1 MITPSQIKEK
11 VLSTASHGYDIDET
25 NEFLQQIEES
35 FSAIYDENKEL
46 YRKMEILAAKIE
58 EYRAEEDSIKD
69 TLLTA
74 QKAASK
80 VEKEAQEKSE
90 KLLADSANTVQN
102 TVMEAKAKAEKII
115 SEAREY
121 AADITKEKTEAAE
134 AILSEAREKADKE
147 LADAKADA
155 AGLLTEAKNISQE
168 LLSKSKDEKDYYES
182 LTNNLK
188 KEADAFKERLVSLY
202 EAQLEKLGDMMEAP
216 VSADDAEL
224 SDKIDETQQN
234 IESVSAKIDEIEQ
247 DIAENDEQDVQDEQT
262 EETAEDETSE
272 ETAEDADDEDN
283 TETADD
289 VENSEDYVT
298 FTQDEEEEQEDK
310 PEDDFDVEYELEEIS
325 KSDAQE
331 EEAEPDVHEAIDAF
345 SQDPADDEATEIS
358 DDPEMEQPES
368 QEEDG
373 QHLPFEDFFHVK
385 PEGVRTSEKISL
397 IPPDEEDDD
406 EDGGVKFKGFF
417 KKKRK

>member
-121 AADITKEKTEAAE
+121 AADITKEKQ
-134 AILSEAREKADKE
+134 K
-147 LADAKADA
+147 
-155 AGLLTEAKNISQE
+155 
-168 LLSKSKDEKDYYES
+168 
-182 LTNNLK
+182 
-188 KEADAFKERLVSLY
+188 
-202 EAQLEKLGDMMEAP
+202 QLR
-216 VSADDAEL
+216 
-224 SDKIDETQQN
+224 QY
-234 IESVSAKIDEIEQ
+234 SAKPVKKLIRSLQMQKLTPQ
-247 DIAENDEQDVQDEQT
+247 D
-262 EETAEDETSE
+262 
-272 ETAEDADDEDN
+272 
-283 TETADD
+283 
-289 VENSEDYVT
+289 
-298 FTQDEEEEQEDK
+298 FLLK
-310 PEDDFDVEYELEEIS
+310 L
-325 KSDAQE
+325 
-331 EEAEPDVHEAIDAF
+331 
-345 SQDPADDEATEIS
+345 
-358 DDPEMEQPES
+358 
-368 QEEDG
+368 
-373 QHLPFEDFFHVK
+373 
-385 PEGVRTSEKISL
+385 KIFRRSFL
-397 IPPDEEDDD
+397 QNLR
-406 EDGGVKFKGFF
+406 
-417 KKKRK
+417 KKRIITKALRIILKRG

>member
-90 KLLADSANTVQN
+90 KLLADSVNTVQN

-115 SEAREY
+115 SEARDY
-121 AADITKEKTEAAE
+121 AADITKEKTDAAE

-168 LLSKSKDEKDYYES
+168 LLSKSKEEKEYYES

-188 KEADAFKERLVSLY
+188 KEADAFKEKLVSLY

-216 VSADDAEL
+216 VSADDAEI

-247 DIAENDEQDVQDEQT
+247 DIAESDVQETQQEQV
-262 EETAEDETSE
+262 EETAAETVN
-272 ETAEDADDEDN
+272 ETAQEAEADDAENADNGED
-283 TETADD
+283 D
-289 VENSEDYVT
+289 VT

-310 PEDDFDVEYELEEIS
+310 ADDDFDVEYELEEIS
-325 KSDAQE
+325 KSDNQE

-345 SQDPADDEATEIS
+345 SQDPAEDGEATEINEE
-358 DDPEMEQPES
+358 PEMEQPENE
-368 QEEDG
+368 EEDG

-397 IPPDEEDDD
+397 IPPDEDDDD